1 MAPDKEQ
8 FAVVDNWPVS
18 AGFRFPL
25 FRLWPHSSDTRIGS
39 MRFPP
44 EFLDELRARLPVS
57 EVAGRRVK
65 LKKRGREFVG
75 LSPFNEEKTPSFTV
89 NDHKGFFHDF
99 SSGKHGDIFNFVM
112 ETEGVGFFEAVERLA
127 SLAGV
132 AVPQPSKQQE
142 AREEHRKTLHDI
154 VGIAATFFAATLA
167 SPRGAKARDYLAS
180 RGIKP
185 EVQRQFGLGFAAP
198 ERFALKEH
206 LSGKGIAVADM
217 IEAGLLIGGD
227 DIAVPY
233 DRFRGRVMFPIADWR
248 GRLIA
253 FGGRALDPEVSP
265 KYLNSPETALFHK
278 GATLYN
284 GAAARQAAHR
294 GAPVIVVE
302 GYVDVIAMVGAGYEA
317 TVAPLGTALTADQ
330 LHALWKLAD
339 EPVLCFDGDKAG
351 LRAAYRAIDL
361 ALPQLQP
368 GRSLRF
374 ALLPEG
380 QDPDDLVRSDGRQAI
395 DEVLG
400 AAQPLSSLLWQRETA
415 AGTLDTP
422 ERRAALEA
430 RLTQL
435 IASIGDEGV
444 RRHYRHD
451 LDARMRRLLELPD
464 PGIRRPRANQRAAG
478 SRERTRS
485 WADSPS
491 GYDRLAFRSPRLASS
506 PIVRGGRTAMLP
518 REALILITLI
528 NHPFLLAAH
537 AEELAELEFR
547 HPEADRLRRAILD
560 QAHDLPDQATLR
572 QAIATQGLGGV
583 VSRVE
588 AALTHRSDWPARVGA
603 APDDVAAWWTHV
615 VTLHRKSRTLNRELK
630 DAEHALGTEPTEEN
644 LMWLRDVQERLAAI
658 EGTEALIEG
667 FGASSGRAVRS
678 L

>member
-1 MAPDKEQ
+1 
-8 FAVVDNWPVS
+8 
-18 AGFRFPL
+18 
-25 FRLWPHSSDTRIGS
+25 

-44 EFLDELRARLPVS
+44 QFLDELRARLPVS

-89 NDHKGFFHDF
+89 NDQKGFFHDF
-99 SSGKHGDIFNFVM
+99 SSGKHGDIFKFVM
-112 ETEGVGFFEAVERLA
+112 ETEGVAFPEAVERLA

-132 AVPQPSKQQE
+132 AVPQASKQEE
-142 AREEHRKTLHDI
+142 AREERRKTLHDI
-154 VGIAATFFAATLA
+154 VEIAATFFAATLG
-167 SPRGAKARDYLAS
+167 SPRGAKARDYLAG
-180 RGIKP
+180 RGIKGDS
-185 EVQRQFGLGFAAP
+185 QRQFGLGFAAS
-198 ERFALKEH
+198 ERFTLKEH
-206 LSGKGIAVADM
+206 LGAKGIAVRDM

-233 DRFRGRVMFPIADWR
+233 DRFRARVMFPIADWR
-248 GRLIA
+248 GRVIA

-294 GAPVIVVE
+294 GATVIVVE
-302 GYVDVIAMVGAGYEA
+302 GYVDVIAMVAAGYEA

-330 LHALWKLAD
+330 LHALWKLSD

-361 ALPQLQP
+361 ALPQLKP

-374 ALLPEG
+374 ALLPGG
-380 QDPDDLVRSDGRQAI
+380 QDPDDLVRSGGRQAI
-395 DEVLG
+395 DEVLE
-400 AAQPLSSLLWQRETA
+400 AAQPLSSLLWHRETG

-430 RLTQL
+430 RLAQF
-435 IASIGDEGV
+435 IASIGDEAV

-451 LDARMRRLLELPD
+451 LEVRMRRLMELPD
-464 PGIRRPRANQRAAG
+464 LGTRRQRSNPRPWG

-485 WADSPS
+485 WTDSRP
-491 GYDRLAFRSPRLASS
+491 GHDRFGFRSPGIASS
-506 PIVRGGRTAMLP
+506 PIVRGGRTALLP
-518 REALILITLI
+518 REALILVTLV
-528 NHPFLLAAH
+528 NHPFLLETH
-537 AEELAELEFR
+537 AEVLAELEFR

-560 QAHDLPDQATLR
+560 QAHDLPDQAALR
-572 QAIATQGLGGV
+572 QAIETQGLGQILT
-583 VSRVE
+583 RVE

-630 DAEHALGTEPTEEN
+630 EAEQALGTEPTEEN
-644 LMWLRDVQERLAAI
+644 LTWLRDVQERLAAI

-667 FGASSGRAVRS
+667 FGASSGRAGRS